1 MAFSTDAAES
11 RDTSC
16 SPLRPPN
23 RIPTRSFF
31 ITFFRLD
38 GDRGSRQSQQWFETC
53 SSQDLLSKGRQ
64 RQFDRETRRPVVFVD
79 DGIHLD
85 DLEAQHTP
93 VVCDDLHVQV
103 RFALGAP
110 AAYRRAHP

>member
-1 MAFSTDAAES
+1 MASSTDAAES

-31 ITFFRLD
+31 MTFFSLD
-38 GDRGSRQSQQWFETC
+38 GDGGSRQSQEGFETC
-53 SSQDLLSKGRQ
+53 ASQNLLSKSRQ
-64 RQFDRETRRPVVFVD
+64 RQFDREIRGAIVLVD
-79 DGIHLD
+79 DGIHLH

-93 VVCDDLHVQV
+93 VVGDDLHGEVG
-103 RFALGAP
+103 FAIGGAP
-110 AAYRRAHP
+110 A